1 MNSPLRVAMIIQG
14 YHPRVGGAERQ
25 LAAVA
30 PRLQARGL
38 DVHVLT
44 RRYPGLAAEEM
55 VNGVPVHRL
64 LIPGPKRVG
73 TLVFLAAALLKL
85 RQLRPQVIHAHE
97 LLSPTTTALA
107 ARRLWKTPV
116 VAKVLRGGAVGDL
129 AKLRRNSLSASRL
142 RPLQTQVDRFI
153 VVSREID
160 CELEAAG
167 IPPQRRAFIPNGVDC
182 QRFAPATPEQKAAAR
197 AQLGLP
203 ANQPVLVFTGRIDPE
218 KNLALLL
225 KLWPQIRLAAP
236 QASLILVGDGEQA
249 AELRAASPQGVL
261 WSGKVSDPRPYL
273 HAADI
278 FVLPSLTEGLSNAL
292 LEGMACGLASVSS
305 HVGGSEDV
313 ILPGVN
319 GCLVPPNDAAALQ
332 DALVHLVTH
341 PETCARMGTAS
352 RERITQEY
360 DLETTVARLHS
371 LYLEV
376 TSQRSQPS

>member
-1 MNSPLRVAMIIQG
+1 MIIQG

-44 RRYPGLAAEEM
+44 RRYPGLAAEEI

-64 LIPGPKRVG
+64 PIPGPKRVG
-73 TLVFLAAALLKL
+73 SLVFLAAALLKL

-160 CELEAAG
+160 RELEAAG

-225 KLWPQIRLAAP
+225 SLWPQIRLAAP
-236 QASLILVGDGEQA
+236 QASLL
-249 AELRAASPQGVL
+249 
-261 WSGKVSDPRPYL
+261 
-273 HAADI
+273 
-278 FVLPSLTEGLSNAL
+278 LS
-292 LEGMACGLASVSS
+292 
-305 HVGGSEDV
+305 
-313 ILPGVN
+313 
-319 GCLVPPNDAAALQ
+319 
-332 DALVHLVTH
+332 
-341 PETCARMGTAS
+341 GTAS
-352 RERITQEY
+352 R
-360 DLETTVARLHS
+360 LPSCARLRQKVCSGPAKS
-371 LYLEV
+371 L
-376 TSQRSQPS
+376 TRAPICMPPIFSSSPRSPKASPTPC